1 MMTRR
6 GRTGRKAERGVA
18 ALEFAFA
25 LPILMVVLFAI
36 IEFGM
41 AFYRQQ
47 VITSAVREA
56 ARWGMVA
63 VDPPRSDGQ
72 IQGKITEY
80 LDNMGW
86 DTAKA
91 SPSAS
96 TVGDTLQVEV
106 TYPASFTVLHNLG
119 KMVGLTIDAEI
130 PLSARIVMERE

>member
-1 MMTRR
+1 MMSMR
-6 GRTGRKAERGVA
+6 GRAARKGEKGVA

-47 VITSAVREA
+47 VLTSAVREA
-56 ARWGMVA
+56 ARWGIVA
-63 VDPPRSDGQ
+63 VDPPRSDSQ

-80 LDNMGW
+80 LGNMGW
-86 DTAKA
+86 DTGKA
-91 SPSAS
+91 SPSVSS
-96 TVGDTLQVEV
+96 TADTLQVEV

-119 KMVGLTIDAEI
+119 KMVGLTIDAQM
-130 PLSARIVMERE
+130 PLNARIVMERE